1 MLMYKTLMKTKNA
14 LLNAVKTAKAP
25 VRVKKVLF
33 VLAKMF
39 NFQQAY
45 HFWQY
50 NGYKEEGFQYLIIDG
65 IKKEAVKKL
74 PNTDADEIEQLITD
88 IVFAGIPA

>member
-1 MLMYKTLMKTKNA
+1 MLMYKTLMETKNA

-33 VLAKMF
+33 MLAKRF

-50 NGYKEEGFQYLIIDG
+50 NGYEEEGFQYLIIDG
-65 IKKEAVKKL
+65 LKKDAVRICR
-74 PNTDADEIEQLITD
+74 NIDAEELEQLITD